1 MGFIS
6 IYFKDLH
13 FLPLDLKFSRSLWS
27 LSRKVLFEKVK
38 DFKRFLQ
45 GERE

>member
-13 FLPLDLKFSRSLWS
+13 FLPLDLKFSRRLWS
-27 LSRKVLFEKVK
+27 PSRKFLFEKVR
-38 DFKRFLQ
+38 DFKRLLQ